1 MRILA
6 GCLLVASAILAPQQ
20 SSSEYH
26 SLYGA
31 SDLERFTV
39 RPGISLTVEYG
50 SDRFACQLQI
60 AAPRRI
66 AEPLEQ
72 TKMLPEDETTQ
83 ILDQLVPPNTR
94 GARIP
99 GRGGSFQSS
108 ITAFEVE
115 EYENVTISRVVQ
127 NCKTN
132 STKCVGSIS
141 IASKRK
147 NCENLSK

>member
-6 GCLLVASAILAPQQ
+6 GCVLLASAILAPQQ
-20 SSSEYH
+20 SSSEFH

-39 RPGISLTVEYG
+39 RPGITLTVEYS
-50 SDRFACQLQI
+50 SDRYACQLQI
-60 AAPRRI
+60 AAPRSI

-83 ILDQLVPPNTR
+83 ILNEVVPPNTR

-99 GRGGSFQSS
+99 SRSGSFQSS

-132 STKCVGSIS
+132 PATCVGSIT

-147 NCENLSK
+147 GCESLSK

>member
-1 MRILA
+1 MRILLGCVLLA
-6 GCLLVASAILAPQQ
+6 GFLTPQQ
-20 SSSEYH
+20 SSSKYH
-26 SLYGA
+26 SLYGL

-39 RPGISLTVEYG
+39 RPGITLTVEYG
-50 SDRFACQLQI
+50 PDRFACQLQI

-83 ILDQLVPPNTR
+83 ILDEIVPPNTR
-94 GARIP
+94 GEPVP
-99 GRGGSFQSS
+99 GRGGSFQSG
-108 ITAFEVE
+108 ITAFAVE
-115 EYENVTISRVVQ
+115 EYENVTISRMIQ

-132 STKCVGSIS
+132 PEACVGSIS

-147 NCENLSK
+147 DCENLPK